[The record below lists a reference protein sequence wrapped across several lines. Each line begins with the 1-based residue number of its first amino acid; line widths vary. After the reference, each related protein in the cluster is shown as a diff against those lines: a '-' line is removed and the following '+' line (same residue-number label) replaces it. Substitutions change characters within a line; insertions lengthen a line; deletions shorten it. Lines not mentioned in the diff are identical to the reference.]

1 MKVELFGFQREELN
15 KVRQFSKI
23 ALENYKNL
31 NVPQVISMQAP
42 TGSGKTIIMAAFIEE
57 VFFGNVNYEPQ
68 PNAILVW
75 LSDSPQLNEQSKQKI
90 L

>member
-1 MKVELFGFQREELN
+1 MKDELFGFQREELN

>member
-1 MKVELFGFQREELN
+1 MKDELFGFQREEFN
-15 KVRQFSKI
+15 KVRQFPKI

-31 NVPQVISMQAP
+31 NVPQVISMQAH

-75 LSDSPQLNEQSKQKI
+75 LSDSPQLNEQSKQII